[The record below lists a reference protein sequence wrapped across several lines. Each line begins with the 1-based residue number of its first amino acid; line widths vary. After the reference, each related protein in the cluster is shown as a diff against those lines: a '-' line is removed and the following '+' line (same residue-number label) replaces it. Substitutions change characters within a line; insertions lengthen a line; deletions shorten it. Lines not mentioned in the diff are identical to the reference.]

1 MATDEEDGSQ
11 VNWRSFIFAFIRS
24 LMVAARIMVHS
35 ESDRIMVKTEP
46 QP

>member
-1 MATDEEDGSQ
+1 MVARLIEE
-11 VNWRSFIFAFIRS
+11 VFIFAFIRS
-24 LMVAARIMVHS
+24 LMVAARIMAHS